1 MKLEKITKYH
11 IHTMIPMF
19 MFTLA
24 VWLEL
29 TWLLISKNAFSQT
42 DPPSQ

>member
-1 MKLEKITKYH
+1 
-11 IHTMIPMF
+11 MIPVF